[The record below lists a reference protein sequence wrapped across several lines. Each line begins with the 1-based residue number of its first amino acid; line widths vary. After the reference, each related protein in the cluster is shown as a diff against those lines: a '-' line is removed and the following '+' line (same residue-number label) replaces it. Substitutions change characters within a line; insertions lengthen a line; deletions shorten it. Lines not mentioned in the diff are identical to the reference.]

1 MMACAVPVAR
11 IMRRFGRRAGFTLG
25 HGLGV
30 AAGLVGCKAVLDA
43 DFALYALASML
54 AGAYFAHAFHHR
66 FAAAETVADGQRERA
81 IGLVMAGGV
90 VAALAGPQLA
100 SVSRDL
106 FAPVAFAGS
115 WLAIAGLGALGLVLV
130 QVVELPAM
138 AAPARAAG
146 AAPTRLA
153 KRPAFL
159 VAVLCAVVA
168 YASMNL
174 VMTATPLAVLDC
186 QLPFSA
192 AAMVIQW
199 HVFAMYAPAFV
210 TGDLIRRIGVRPTMA
225 AGLALIAACVAV
237 NLSGVQLP
245 HFISALILLG
255 VGWNLLFVGATTLL
269 VRAYDAEQAARAQG
283 LNDTLVFA
291 AMASSALGSG
301 WLYATLGWQAVN
313 LVILAPLAFAAV
325 ALALLPG
332 TLVRPAESR
341 P

>member
-1 MMACAVPVAR
+1 
-11 IMRRFGRRAGFTLG
+11 
-25 HGLGV
+25 
-30 AAGLVGCKAVLDA
+30 
-43 DFALYALASML
+43 
-54 AGAYFAHAFHHR
+54 
-66 FAAAETVADGQRERA
+66 
-81 IGLVMAGGV
+81 V

-100 SVSRDL
+100 SLSRDL

-115 WLAIAGLGALGLVLV
+115 WLVIAGLGGLGLVLV
-130 QVVELPAM
+130 QLVELPAM
-138 AAPARAAG
+138 AAPARGAG
-146 AAPTRLA
+146 PAPTRLA

-168 YASMNL
+168 YATMNL

-192 AAMVIQW
+192 AAVVIQW

-210 TGDLIRRIGVRPTMA
+210 TGDLIRRIGVRRTMA

-291 AMASSALGSG
+291 AMATSALGSG

-313 LVILAPLAFAAV
+313 LVILAPLALAGM

-332 TLVRPAESR
+332 TVVRPAESR